1 MDTTMVELHP
11 HLLRLMHLVSPSLPT
26 GAFAYSQGLEWA
38 VDNDWVKD
46 VHDLKRWLADL
57 IDGNMTYV
65 DIPLLK
71 RMYSA
76 GTRLLEDDLM
86 DDDLVDEELARWCDC
101 LLAMR
106 ETQEL
111 RMEENNRGRA
121 MLTVLESLQ
130 VPFSEAQRR
139 EIARCQL
146 AGFALASANWGIPVT
161 AAASGYLWSWLENMV
176 VAGIKIVPLGQSQG
190 HRLLADLDGT
200 VMAAVARGLQL
211 GERDIG
217 ASSPALAIASSHHE
231 TQYTRLYRS

>member
-1 MDTTMVELHP
+1 
-11 HLLRLMHLVSPSLPT
+11 
-26 GAFAYSQGLEWA
+26 
-38 VDNDWVKD
+38 
-46 VHDLKRWLADL
+46 
-57 IDGNMTYV
+57 
-65 DIPLLK
+65 
-71 RMYSA
+71 MYSA
-76 GTRLLEDDLM
+76 GTRLLDDNLVNEE
-86 DDDLVDEELARWCDC
+86 LVDEELARWCDC
-101 LLAMR
+101 LIAMR

-130 VPFSEAQRR
+130 VPVSEARRR

-146 AGFALASANWGIPVT
+146 AGFALASAHWGIPVT

-190 HRLLADLDGT
+190 HRLLAALDGT

-211 GERDIG
+211 DACDIG
-217 ASSPALAIASSHHE
+217 ASSPALAIASSLHE